1 MRLQQTRREH
11 LNSKT
16 LEIGLLFFP
25 GMTQLDVTGPF
36 EVLARLPGAR
46 IHLLW
51 KRIEPIKSDV
61 GLPLMPTTIFANCPK
76 LDVLCVGGGPGQM
89 ALMDDAEV
97 MTFVAEAGA
106 VARYVTSVCAG
117 CFILGGAGLLDGYR
131 SACHWL
137 SRDQLA
143 ILGAIPVDDRIVV
156 DRNRIS
162 GGGVTAGIDFAFRV
176 AAELCGDDVAKRLQ
190 LMLEYDPQPPF
201 DINERN
207 APAEL
212 LAEIR
217 ASARPMLEE
226 RQRSSVRALERLRN
240 GDFKRHNDGPGAA
253 TASRGASS

>member
-1 MRLQQTRREH
+1 L
-11 LNSKT
+11 SAKT

-51 KRIEPIKSDV
+51 KRIEPITSDV
-61 GLPLMPTTIFANCPK
+61 GLTLMPTMAFKDCPQ

-97 MTFVAEAGA
+97 MSFVAEAGA
-106 VARYVTSVCAG
+106 DARYVTSVCAG
-117 CFILGGAGLLDGYR
+117 SLILAGAGLLEGYR

-143 ILGAIPVDDRIVV
+143 VLGAIPVAARIVK

-162 GGGVTAGIDFAFRV
+162 GGGVTAGIDFAFQL
-176 AAELCGDDVAKRLQ
+176 AAELCGDDVARRLQ
-190 LMLEYDPQPPF
+190 LFLEYDPQPPF

-207 APAEL
+207 APVEL
-212 LAEIR
+212 LAELR
-217 ASARPMLEE
+217 ASAAPMLEQ
-226 RQRSSVRALERLRN
+226 RLRSSERVIARLRN
-240 GDFKRHNDGPGAA
+240 RQL
-253 TASRGASS
+253 

>member
-1 MRLQQTRREH
+1 MKG
-11 LNSKT
+11 NDVSKET

-51 KRIEPIKSDV
+51 KSLDPITSDV
-61 GLPLMPTTIFANCPK
+61 GLTLMPTTPFAECPT

-89 ALMDDAEV
+89 ALMDDPEV
-97 MTFVAEAGA
+97 MAFVADAGA
-106 VARYVTSVCAG
+106 RARYVTSVCAG
-117 CFILGGAGLLDGYR
+117 CFILAGAGLLTGYR

-143 ILGAIPVDDRIVV
+143 VLGAIPVKDRIVV

-162 GGGVTAGIDFAFRV
+162 GGGVTAGIDFAFEV
-176 AAELCGDDVAKRLQ
+176 AAQLCGVDIARRLQ
-190 LMLEYDPQPPF
+190 LMLEYDPKPPF
-201 DINERN
+201 DITEDN

-217 ASARPMLEE
+217 SAARPMLEE
-226 RQRSSVRALERLRN
+226 RLRSSERAAARLAA
-240 GDFKRHNDGPGAA
+240 GQPQSDVAGGAA
-253 TASRGASS
+253 GCSAGAPQ

>member
-1 MRLQQTRREH
+1 M
-11 LNSKT
+11 SKPH

-51 KRIEPIKSDV
+51 KNVEAITSDV
-61 GLPLMPTTIFANCPK
+61 GLSLLPTTAFEDCPK

-89 ALMDDAEV
+89 ALMDDPEV
-97 MTFVAEAGA
+97 MGFVARAGA
-106 VARYVTSVCAG
+106 SARYVTSVCAG
-117 CFILGGAGLLDGYR
+117 CFILAGAGLLTGYR

-143 ILGAIPVDDRIVV
+143 ILGAIPVDERIVV

-162 GGGVTAGIDFAFRV
+162 GGGVTAGIDFAFRL
-176 AAELCGDDVAKRLQ
+176 AAELCGEDVAKRLQ
-190 LMLEYDPQPPF
+190 LMLEYDPKPPF
-201 DINERN
+201 DITERN

-212 LAEIR
+212 MAEIR

-226 RQRSSVRALERLRN
+226 RLRSSERAVARLR
-240 GDFKRHNDGPGAA
+240 DGVFQPDKGAPEPSPV
-253 TASRGASS
+253 TQGTP

>member
-1 MRLQQTRREH
+1 MNT
-11 LNSKT
+11 KT

-51 KRIEPIKSDV
+51 KRIEPITSDV
-61 GLPLMPTTIFANCPK
+61 GLTLMPTTAFEDCPQ

-89 ALMDDAEV
+89 ALMDDLEV
-97 MTFVAEAGA
+97 LKFVAEAGA
-106 VARYVTSVCAG
+106 TARYVTSVCAG
-117 CFILGGAGLLDGYR
+117 CFILAGAGLLDGYR

-143 ILGAIPVDDRIVV
+143 MLGAIPVTDRIVV

-162 GGGVTAGIDFAFRV
+162 GGGVTAGIDFAFQV
-176 AAELCGDDVAKRLQ
+176 AAELCGDDVARRLQ

-207 APAEL
+207 APAGL
-212 LAEIR
+212 LEEIR
-217 ASARPMLEE
+217 TSARPMLEE
-226 RQRSSVRALERLRN
+226 RLRSNERAIARLRN
-240 GDFKRHNDGPGAA
+240 REMAGAPR
-253 TASRGASS
+253 T